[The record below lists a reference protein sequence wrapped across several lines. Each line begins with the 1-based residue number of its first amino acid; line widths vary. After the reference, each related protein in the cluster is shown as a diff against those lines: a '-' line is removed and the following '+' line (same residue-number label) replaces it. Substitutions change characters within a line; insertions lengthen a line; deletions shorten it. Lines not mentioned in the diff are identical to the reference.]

1 MNKNRLSKLLYIGL
15 LLVLTACQSA
25 GQPLSASVFKPGDT
39 IDGMS
44 LTTGAKD
51 AAPLWAFCSP
61 AQYSS
66 NTTTASCD
74 VPLLPKLA
82 IGHFLMPGDDALTRL
97 DLSAITWELTID
109 DQPIDLQ
116 SFGTYD
122 FVLPAMSHDPSP
134 IREVFVKFTGWDV
147 VLTDLNPGEHT
158 IHGSAK
164 MGSDS
169 YNWVIH
175 LTIQGTDLGAGKP
188 WAGLE
193 NQEIS

>member
-1 MNKNRLSKLLYIGL
+1 MNKNRLPKLLYVGL
-15 LLVLTACQSA
+15 LLMLTACQAA
-25 GQPLSASVFKPGDT
+25 GQPLSASLFKPGDT

-44 LTTGAKD
+44 LTTGAQD

-61 AQYSS
+61 AQYS
-66 NTTTASCD
+66 NNATIVSCD

-97 DLSAITWELTID
+97 DWSVISWELTID

-134 IREVFVKFTGWDV
+134 IREVFVKFTAWDV
-147 VLTDLNPGEHT
+147 VLTDLNPGQHT

-164 MGSDS
+164 MGTES
-169 YNWVIH
+169 YNWIIH
-175 LTIQGTDLGAGKP
+175 LTIAANDFGSGTL
-188 WAGLE
+188 WAGSE
-193 NQEIS
+193 NQEIF

>member
-1 MNKNRLSKLLYIGL
+1 MNKVRLPKLLYVGL
-15 LLVLTACQSA
+15 LLMLTACQAA
-25 GQPLSASVFKPGDT
+25 GQPISAQMFQPGSI

-66 NTTTASCD
+66 NSTATDCEA
-74 VPLLPKLA
+74 PLLSKLA
-82 IGHFLMPGDDALTRL
+82 IGQFLMPGDEPLTRL
-97 DLSAITWELTID
+97 DWSVIRWELSID

-134 IREVFVKFTGWDV
+134 IREVFVKFTAWDV
-147 VLTDLNPGEHT
+147 VLTNLTPGEHT
-158 IHGSAK
+158 LQGSAH
-164 MGSDS
+164 MGTDS
-169 YNWVIH
+169 YTWIIH
-175 LTIQGTDLGAGKP
+175 LTIAGNDLGAGSLLARP
-188 WAGLE
+188 
-193 NQEIS
+193 